1 MTRDGAVSVNLV
13 TGETTYPSDREPEQD
28 HSASGDTAGAAGK
41 AVDRAELHREQAAAK
56 KKRRKQR
63 RAYREGEAVASRPS
77 SRLQFSE
84 ADRAVPEL
92 QGAIRKSIRRRT
104 GWMPPGTRSPIR
116 VRESPMP
123 IRCPAPSRRRVQPS
137 TARSGRWSR
146 KIPASSRATWGNA
159 ALRRLWAT
167 ETAVSRTGGRN
178 AS

>member
-13 TGETTYPSDREPEQD
+13 TGETTYPSDRTPEQD
-28 HSASGDTAGAAGK
+28 HSASGETAGAAGK
-41 AVDRAELHREQAAAK
+41 VVDRAEQHREQVAAK

-63 RAYREGEAVASRPS
+63 RAYREGEAAAGRPS

-92 QGAIRKSIRRRT
+92 QGAIRKSDKAADRLDAAKAA
-104 GWMPPGTRSPIR
+104 
-116 VRESPMP
+116 V
-123 IRCPAPSRRRVQPS
+123 PSKPPS

-167 ETAVSRTGGRN
+167 ETAVSRTGERN

>member
-1 MTRDGAVSVNLV
+1 MTGR
-13 TGETTYPSDREPEQD
+13 YPSIWSRAKPPIPTTGSRSRTIPYPAIRRMPLEKRWTVRNCTGNRQQPKRSAGNSAEPT
-28 HSASGDTAGAAGK
+28 G
-41 AVDRAELHREQAAAK
+41 RARRRQAAHPPDCSFPK
-56 KKRRKQR
+56 LTGRCRSCK
-63 RAYREGEAVASRPS
+63 GPFASR
-77 SRLQFSE
+77 
-84 ADRAVPEL
+84 
-92 QGAIRKSIRRRT
+92 IRRRT

-123 IRCPAPSRRRVQPS
+123 IRCPAPSRRQAQRS

>member
-13 TGETTYPSDREPEQD
+13 TGETTYPSDRTPEQD

-41 AVDRAELHREQAAAK
+41 VVDRVELHREQAAAK

-63 RAYREGEAVASRPS
+63 RTYREGEAAAGRPS

-84 ADRAVPEL
+84 ADQAKPEL
-92 QGAIRKSIRRRT
+92 QGAIRKSDKART
-104 GWMPPGTRSPIR
+104 GWTRQRPLFHPNCHPPN
-116 VRESPMP
+116 MP
-123 IRCPAPSRRRVQPS
+123 IRCPAPSRRQAQPS
-137 TARSGRWSR
+137 TARSERWSR
-146 KIPASSRATWGNA
+146 KIPASSRATWGNV